1 MSKKTK
7 KNMPKQANKQIQVS
21 NQTNKQYE
29 LVITLKSDLCA
40 GSGYSYAKL
49 IDSDVNYT
57 NAGIP
62 YIPARRI
69 KGCLREA
76 ANLIG
81 VQSDQINDLFGNGGN
96 EKVQGVYIGNAYLSI
111 VGKEKEMAEID
122 DVLEQIQNSSDDPK
136 KKYLTPQNVLQ
147 QFTSLKTQTKVD
159 RETGV
164 ANDTSLRVTRT
175 VNHYSPFETGEEQQF
190 IASVSFSAPGKEKEW
205 SELLRKIAK
214 AFRNMGLNRN
224 RGLGSVTCE
233 LRGKKV
239 SDENTRKTK
248 ITANTEIK
256 DEKKYQLDYYITNS
270 APLMLSGNND
280 AKTESYISGQ
290 MVIGFL
296 AGAYQRGRGDTND
309 EKFAELFL
317 KNQVTYSALYPYVLE
332 DDAVSKSRGKVCVDY
347 EKGITFYP
355 APAYINRLKK
365 SDRLINV
372 TRWNLEEDAQQT
384 EENWEYGTKNGNQAK
399 RLIGKFV
406 GRKEDTYLLLEMP
419 TDVVYHH
426 SRPNEKD
433 EDGKLYGMTAI
444 QPGQL
449 FHGTITGS
457 GEHIK
462 VLKECLENE
471 TIRFGK
477 SRSAQYGTCKLLRG
491 KIAPVSNEIQSGSF
505 ETGQEILVVLQSDAI
520 FTNDYGYV
528 VDCNSVKEK
537 IISTLGIVQQEEEKN
552 DSCENQTSTFASIE
566 VKELTGYYSVWNLK
580 RPAIPAVAAGTT
592 FAFKVNAE
600 TAKKLVGRIHC
611 VGERTG
617 EGYGRVEVI
626 LNPKYATSGGQENNP
641 SYALEKVEI
650 PKPKS
655 VEIQNEYV
663 KQLLQNIMIEKA
675 KEELDKLAL
684 ENSENAT
691 QMFKITKSMLGRL
704 TLMLQECMQLDGSE
718 KEIYNEFWI
727 RVKDIKSKSERENI
741 IKVLEKYIG
750 NATQGSMMAAYKNML
765 DTQEIK
771 EAYKQI
777 LGDDSKLQEELKK
790 YWKNYLLMIL
800 TGVKYKFRE
809 TEGV

>member
-1 MSKKTK
+1 MS
-7 KNMPKQANKQIQVS
+7 
-21 NQTNKQYE
+21 KQYE

-81 VQSDQINDLFGNGGN
+81 ENSIEELFGCGGK
-96 EKVQGVYIGNAYLSI
+96 EKVQGVYIGNAYLSK
-111 VGKEKEMAEID
+111 VGKEKEMAEMN
-122 DVLEQIQNSSDDPK
+122 DVLEQIQNSSNK
-136 KKYLTPQNVLQ
+136 SQKEYLNSQNVLR

-164 ANDTSLRVTRT
+164 ADDTSLRVTRM
-175 VNHYSPFETGEEQQF
+175 VNHYSPFESEGELQF
-190 IASVSFSAPGKEKEW
+190 IASVSFSDKEKEDAW
-205 SELLRKIAK
+205 FESLKRITK
-214 AFRNMGLNRN
+214 ALRNMGLNRN

-233 LRGKKV
+233 LVYKEILDEELKNMRSKYAITV
-239 SDENTRKTK
+239 SGSET
-248 ITANTEIK
+248 IQ
-256 DEKKYQLDYYITNS
+256 DEKQYKLDYYITNS

-280 AKTESYISGQ
+280 AKTETYISGQ

-296 AGAYQRGRGDTND
+296 AGAYQRDGGDVNSK
-309 EKFAELFL
+309 EFANLFL
-317 KNQVTYSALYPYVLE
+317 KNQVTYSALYPYVLA
-332 DDAVSKSRGKVCVDY
+332 DDAVSKDTDGKECVDY
-347 EKGITFYP
+347 DKGITFYP

-365 SDRLINV
+365 SDQLINV
-372 TRWNLEEDAQQT
+372 TRWNPEEDAQQSVD
-384 EENWEYGTKNGNQAK
+384 NWEYGTKNGNQAK

-406 GRKEDTYLLLEMP
+406 GRKDKDTYLVMEMP
-419 TDVVYHH
+419 TEVVYHH

-433 EDGKLYGMTAI
+433 KNGQLYAMTAI

-462 VLKECLENE
+462 VLKACLENE

-477 SRSAQYGTCKLLRG
+477 SRSAQYGTCKLLGG
-491 KIAPVSNEIQSGSF
+491 KITPVSNEIQSGSY
-505 ETGQEILVVLQSDAI
+505 ETGQEILVVLQSDGI

-552 DSCENQTSTFASIE
+552 DLCENQTSTFASIE

-580 RPAIPAVAAGTT
+580 RPAISAVAAGTT
-592 FAFKVNAE
+592 FAFKVDAE
-600 TAKKLVGRIHC
+600 TANKLVGPIHY

-626 LNPKYATSGGQENNP
+626 LNPKYAASGEQDKNP
-641 SYALEKVEI
+641 SYALKGDKL
-650 PKPKS
+650 PQSKP

-663 KQLLQNIMIEKA
+663 KQLYQNIMIEKA
-675 KEELDKLAL
+675 KEELDKQAL
-684 ENSENAT
+684 S
-691 QMFKITKSMLGRL
+691 KSDEVAKRLNTTRSLLGRV
-704 TLMLQECMQLDGSE
+704 TLMLQESIQETDDAKERNIALWKRVNSIKRDKEKEKVKTVLQSCIGSE
-718 KEIYNEFWI
+718 ITEQSDNSFLNQYNQVVDGLSQKKEYDTLVEPGKFQ
-727 RVKDIKSKSERENI
+727 
-741 IKVLEKYIG
+741 EK
-750 NATQGSMMAAYKNML
+750 M
-765 DTQEIK
+765 QE
-771 EAYKQI
+771 
-777 LGDDSKLQEELKK
+777 
-790 YWKNYLLMIL
+790 YWSTYLLAIL
-800 TGVKYKFRE
+800 TCIKYEWRE
-809 TEGV
+809 QDIVGNTEGDETDE